1 MVRRTKDPSHAELR
15 ELLAGMVDR
24 NEDITARA
32 VARLHS
38 CVKNASDFTRHVER
52 RMLLEEAQARQKD
65 LRRFVGR
72 VKHDGTLAA
81 AERLQAAEE
90 RIRELENNE
99 AARVAS
105 HLAMIHAVA
114 ELGGTA
120 KLLAFYRSYA
130 DIRDRLHRQGA
141 LPSLIAPANASLRRK

>member
-1 MVRRTKDPSHAELR
+1 MARKTIDPDHVELKA
-15 ELLAGMVDR
+15 LLANMVDR
-24 NEDITARA
+24 DEDVTARA

-38 CVKNASDFTRHVER
+38 AVKSPSDFTRHAER
-52 RMLLEEAQARQKD
+52 RALLEEAQAKQQE

-72 VKHDGTLAA
+72 VRRDGTIVAADRLRA
-81 AERLQAAEE
+81 AEA
-90 RIRELENNE
+90 RIRELEADE

-105 HLAMIHAVA
+105 HLAMIRAVA

-120 KLLAFYRSYA
+120 KLLSFYKAYA

-141 LPSLIAPANASLRRK
+141 LPRSSYA

>member
-1 MVRRTKDPSHAELR
+1 MVRKTKDPSHAELR

-52 RMLLEEAQARQKD
+52 RGLLEEAQARQQE
-65 LRRFVGR
+65 LRSFVGKVR
-72 VKHDGTLAA
+72 HDGTRATA
-81 AERLQAAEE
+81 VKLQAAEE
-90 RIRELENNE
+90 RIRELEGNE

-141 LPSLIAPANASLRRK
+141 LPSPLVPAKGSHRK